1 MKDNIEFVNLIQ
13 FKSLD
18 RVVSVLT
25 AEWRLKQSCKEWL
38 TITMCRVESI
48 TEKNFANYLSL
59 KILLADA
66 FFEYS
71 PSQTYCS
78 QTSLKYLS
86 WSSQRIKSLSITGV
100 RQWWRM
106 CAGTGDQVMPPVTT
120 RLITGPAEPFYL
132 LLPPAPPTPHHLL
145 LLFIGMSPPWSK
157 IIGIQ
162 ASGRCFEDIRI
173 TDEIRQDKKIL
184 LHQYSSN
191 NKVIF
196 IVTSDLKLST
206 HWTWTGNS
214 KIAILQFKAFKVR
227 FYRLIHYH
235 QTFSPFI
242 HLLFC
247 KEQVTKYQSF

>member
-13 FKSLD
+13 GKSLD

-25 AEWRLKQSCKEWL
+25 AEWRLKQSCKGWL

-48 TEKNFANYLSL
+48 TETNFANYLSL

-78 QTSLKYLS
+78 QTSLKCLS

-145 LLFIGMSPPWSK
+145 LLLIGMDPSK
-157 IIGIQ
+157 G
-162 ASGRCFEDIRI
+162 GCFEDIRM
-173 TDEIRQDKKIL
+173 TDEIRQDKKSL

-191 NKVIF
+191 NKL
-196 IVTSDLKLST
+196 TLSLV
-206 HWTWTGNS
+206 TGNCQH
-214 KIAILQFKAFKVR
+214 I
-227 FYRLIHYH
+227 
-235 QTFSPFI
+235 
-242 HLLFC
+242 
-247 KEQVTKYQSF
+247 EQVIQKQQYYCWKWDFIILSIDIQHFLLSFILYFVWNNSTKY

>member
-1 MKDNIEFVNLIQ
+1 MMKDVCRHWWPGN
-13 FKSLD
+13 
-18 RVVSVLT
+18 
-25 AEWRLKQSCKEWL
+25 ASCHNQIDHG
-38 TITMCRVESI
+38 TS
-48 TEKNFANYLSL
+48 A
-59 KILLADA
+59 A
-66 FFEYS
+66 F
-71 PSQTYCS
+71 
-78 QTSLKYLS
+78 L
-86 WSSQRIKSLSITGV
+86 
-100 RQWWRM
+100 
-106 CAGTGDQVMPPVTT
+106 PP
-120 RLITGPAEPFYL
+120 P
-132 LLPPAPPTPHHLL
+132 PPAPPTPHHLL
-145 LLFIGMSPPWSK
+145 LLLIGMSPPWSK

-235 QTFSPFI
+235 QTFPPFI